1 MITLKQVAEVLDAQ
15 VVTGSELLNRKVV
28 SACGSDMMS
37 DVLAY
42 AKDEA
47 VLLTGLLNVQV
58 IRTGDVSDV
67 AAIVFVRDK
76 HPEPDVV
83 AAAKAKSIPVMYT
96 RCTMFEACGRLYTLG
111 LRGCSPKDKKAKKE
125 S

>member
-1 MITLKQVAEVLDAQ
+1 MIQLKDVAKVLDAQ
-15 VVTGSELLNRKVV
+15 IAVGTDAMNREVH

-42 AKDEA
+42 TKDDA

-58 IRTGDVSDV
+58 VRTADVSDA

-76 HPEPDVV
+76 HPEPDVLLM
-83 AAAKAKSIPVMYT
+83 AKNKDIPVLYT

-111 LRGCSPKDKKAKKE
+111 LRGCSPKDKK
-125 S
+125 